1 MQKEML
7 QPLRESRAL
16 TLKIFLSDAMRGV
29 QKL

>member
-16 TLKIFLSDAMRGV
+16 TLKIFLSAAMRAL